1 LLPFG
6 GHKLEIVFAHTGG
19 AHQLK
24 VAYEG
29 PDTAMRPSKI
39 QVLKEADV
47 FEMGLPAEL
56 ASTTTTTAVPLT
68 RPGENIVKSTTTKAS
83 IGWKNPNVPSVLPKY
98 ESYVI
103 IISYKF

>member
-47 FEMGLPAEL
+47 FEMGLPAEI
-56 ASTTTTTAVPLT
+56 ASTTSTTAVPVT
-68 RPGENIVKSTTTKAS
+68 RPGEIIVKSTTTKAS
-83 IGWKNPNVPSVLPKY
+83 IGWNNPNVPSVRPKY
-98 ESYVI
+98 ENYVI
-103 IISYKF
+103 INSC